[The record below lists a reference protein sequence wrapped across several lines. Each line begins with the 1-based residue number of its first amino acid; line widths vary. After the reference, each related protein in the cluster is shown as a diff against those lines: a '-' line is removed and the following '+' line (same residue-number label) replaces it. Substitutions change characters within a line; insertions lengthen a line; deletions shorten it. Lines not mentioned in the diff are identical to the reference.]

1 MQVCVTPVLR
11 TLLVLNNN
19 ADLKAIAVRLMFKL
33 WLLQPRVYTYL
44 QKIIQEKTLSLSHQA
59 WVELQLAR
67 AVTIRDICRER

>member
-1 MQVCVTPVLR
+1 MTPVLR